1 MFSLEKCKSLE
12 EIKKWLKSNNISD
25 DELLIITPKY
35 DGISLV
41 VNESEDKAWTRGDGE
56 VGQASDDHFAK
67 MNDKHCGL
75 DLFSFG
81 EAIISKKNWNKNF
94 KGKVNPYSGNPYTNA
109 RNTVAGLFNRDIAG
123 VELNDIAPIVTGKQ
137 IGRAH
142 V

>member
-1 MFSLEKCKSLE
+1 M
-12 EIKKWLKSNNISD
+12 KSNNIPD
-25 DELLIITPKY
+25 NELLVVTPKY

-56 VGQASDDHFAK
+56 VGQMSDDYFAK
-67 MNDKHCGL
+67 MNDKHCGV

-81 EAIISKKNWNKNF
+81 EAIMSKSNF
-94 KGKVNPYSGNPYTNA
+94 QKYKDKFANP
-109 RNTVAGLFNRDIAG
+109 RNMVAGLFNRD
-123 VELNDIAPIVTGKQ
+123 DPIVTGKQ